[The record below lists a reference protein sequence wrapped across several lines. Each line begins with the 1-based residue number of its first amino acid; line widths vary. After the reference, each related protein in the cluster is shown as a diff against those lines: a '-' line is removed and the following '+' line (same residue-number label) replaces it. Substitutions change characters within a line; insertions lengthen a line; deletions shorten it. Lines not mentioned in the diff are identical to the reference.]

1 MPLLYGEGK
10 HAFRRLQEEIMKKS
24 TDQTLF
30 LWHSKRPGVACG
42 MLAPHPSNFVTSNY
56 SHNGEHSNASFTIS
70 NRGLSIQLP
79 VIDCSNGGVIAL
91 IGSLLTPDRIGHR
104 FVTMGIPLRAIWK
117 TNVLTY
123 YRISDPIEL
132 SKGHFQRSTFRDLLI
147 SLTGQHPPS
156 CWIRF
161 RMAPEVWSAFDFNLM
176 EAKDGQRLH
185 LDKRWRPEDKWW
197 ERPPW
202 SPLSKMHWYLIGS
215 LNEYRLSN
223 EYTNEEILL
232 AASKSNPNLRM
243 IIQFGLMKSLE
254 VQEYGQVEPSPFLSC
269 MTHFQIKKPGLK
281 YKYIPTVYRNSMCKL
296 LVESRVR
303 LPGHKQVVVTM
314 AWDWTGHHELLTAD
328 VEFAG
333 IRQMMNRALRK
344 MFKKP
349 NKQLWSW
356 LAMIGCATLL
366 YQIGTGS
373 SHRPLSGRWSTI
385 LVFAMTIFSDRET
398 MKRAAWI
405 GFFAVCFLR
414 VDGWDI
420 NTVMHGIIIAYLG
433 HRAHLC
439 LFEISAWMDRLADSF
454 RT

>member
-1 MPLLYGEGK
+1 MLNGGQEAGRYKRLIAPLSVLFFNQRWSYLGTKEEFAEEVSAITSIDSDILDFTEYYLYVSVSMRMSWQARRETSREEDIAYSLLGLLDVQMPLLYGEGK

-24 TDQTLF
+24 IDQTLF

-42 MLAPHPSNFVTSNY
+42 ILAPHSSNFVTSNY

-70 NRGLSIQLP
+70 NRGLSIQLQ
-79 VIDCSNGGVIAL
+79 VIDCSNGGVVAL

-185 LDKRWRPEDKWW
+185 PDKRWRPEDKWW

-223 EYTNEEILL
+223 EYTNEESEYTNEEILL

-243 IIQFGLMKSLE
+243 IIQFGLMNSLE

-281 YKYIPTVYRNSMCKL
+281 YK
-296 LVESRVR
+296 
-303 LPGHKQVVVTM
+303 
-314 AWDWTGHHELLTAD
+314 
-328 VEFAG
+328 
-333 IRQMMNRALRK
+333 
-344 MFKKP
+344 
-349 NKQLWSW
+349 
-356 LAMIGCATLL
+356 
-366 YQIGTGS
+366 
-373 SHRPLSGRWSTI
+373 
-385 LVFAMTIFSDRET
+385 
-398 MKRAAWI
+398 
-405 GFFAVCFLR
+405 
-414 VDGWDI
+414 
-420 NTVMHGIIIAYLG
+420 
-433 HRAHLC
+433 
-439 LFEISAWMDRLADSF
+439 
-454 RT
+454 